1 MLLSYDFPNLPGAR
15 KRHQPRASVARAWL
29 AYKSRLNVISS
40 PALRPVRSLAGDDD
54 TSGSGD
60 IDALARMLSQQAA
73 KLRASIGDEELR
85 KSYDGFDDVT
95 RSGVFGLQ
103 SQQLEER
110 VFREIGPGFF
120 DSADFEVLQ
129 LLGRISVM
137 RDIGGHTE
145 GLTAVIAYAARF
157 LPRLPMQ
164 RPLTVLLKEYL
175 PVARAVAFNE
185 LLVLSK
191 LCDLPQ
197 DQYVAAN
204 RPTTRHPP
212 LVPLLGY
219 FVSAPSEEAASV
231 SLDSEADSVWLVYRW
246 EGLRPLNMYL
256 GDVRPPEGT
265 PSFFKRKEVAE
276 AEAWRARHSWLR
288 AVSRALLGAVAH
300 CHGAGV
306 THGSISSGTVFL
318 SSTRDEDAES
328 LFVKLDNFG
337 FGRLDPGGPLGLATP
352 QLPNLDIDSTS
363 RNEGRKH
370 DLQMEQSGPRA
381 LLQYLFLFCHCFL
394 RQCLGLCMAT
404 ALTLLEA
411 YSAATA
417 TSPSGALARTS
428 LTRLLFE
435 IYWDDMAAF
444 RQYCAD
450 DPPLSRLVAFLDE
463 GDRGGWDFVA
473 QLVRGNRG
481 ASELLLHPFLQLL

>member
-1 MLLSYDFPNLPGAR
+1 
-15 KRHQPRASVARAWL
+15 
-29 AYKSRLNVISS
+29 
-40 PALRPVRSLAGDDD
+40 
-54 TSGSGD
+54 
-60 IDALARMLSQQAA
+60 MLSQQAA
-73 KLRASIGDEELR
+73 KVRASIGDEELR

-110 VFREIGPGFF
+110 VLREIGPGFF

-197 DQYVAAN
+197 DQYVVRHRDSAN

-231 SLDSEADSVWLVYRW
+231 SLDSAAGSVWLVYRW

-318 SSTRDEDAES
+318 SSTRDEDADS

-370 DLQMEQSGPRA
+370 DLQ
-381 LLQYLFLFCHCFL
+381 
-394 RQCLGLCMAT
+394 AT

-463 GDRGGWDFVA
+463 GDRGGWDFIA